1 MLNFNRYLLA
11 VLSILFLL
19 LMHIFI
25 PNVGGVIAQPREF
38 LIWIGI
44 FTIILLSVTNILR
57 NKALVLP
64 SYRTYILLF
73 VALLLSS
80 SIFNP
85 IKNIDMFVINAL
97 LLVAAVLLWLGLH
110 QFNLKEREKETLL
123 LIIFASVVIESII
136 GIMQFFGLYK
146 YIPITPA
153 PEVGMVGGA
162 FQQKN
167 LFASWMAIGL
177 IISLYFIT
185 TDRFKNYHKTFMSK
199 IGTKANG
206 NVIARDESFLACHCE
221 AVEDSRSNLKTG
233 SEQAPQ
239 SQKARFLATLGMTGG
254 GIKVLFL
261 SCVALLSLSLIIAGS
276 RTGLIGTG
284 LAMTVIFTPH
294 LCKGAGFTSRVRQ
307 YLKKGAHGGNAVSPM
322 LLAWLMV
329 FFIGTAGGYSLLS
342 VKDKLGIEKLTVK
355 QIEWFSDIK
364 QPSYVHRILMCKTS
378 FEMLKEKPIFGQG
391 FSNFGSLYMY
401 HQAKVV
407 KSEPEYKKLIGNYT
421 SHPHNEIFR
430 IMAESGIAGILAIL
444 IAVAGFV
451 RMLYKLGLQRAGLYT
466 AILMPLL
473 AHMMFEYPLELS
485 TSHYL
490 VFLIF
495 LYMATSHFV
504 EEKRLNLRK
513 SAAVLTIFVSLIMYI
528 CVSGYTMK
536 TFYDYMNM
544 VIYYKEHEEGKTPS
558 EINIKGA
565 ANNIY
570 LQNWA
575 RPMYM
580 SIKAEDAAKDVAK
593 NIDFLNDFLKW
604 SSLEKQRQPL
614 KMVFYNDAVVLYS
627 MGIYFK
633 QLVYFDE
640 AMKTVEEG
648 MSLYPNDGSLKAM
661 RLRIVSE
668 AFKAIF
674 QGFQQR

>member
-1 MLNFNRYLLA
+1 M
-11 VLSILFLL
+11 
-19 LMHIFI
+19 
-25 PNVGGVIAQPREF
+25 
-38 LIWIGI
+38 
-44 FTIILLSVTNILR
+44 
-57 NKALVLP
+57 
-64 SYRTYILLF
+64 
-73 VALLLSS
+73 
-80 SIFNP
+80 
-85 IKNIDMFVINAL
+85 DMFVINAL
-97 LLVAAVLLWLGLH
+97 YLLAAVLLWLGLH
-110 QFNLKEREKETLL
+110 QFNLKERQKETLL
-123 LIIFASVVIESII
+123 LIIFASTVIESII

-185 TDRFKNYHKTFMSK
+185 TDRFKKCHKTFMSK
-199 IGTKANG
+199 IDTKANE
-206 NVIARDESFLACHCE
+206 NVIARDE
-221 AVEDSRSNLKTG
+221 VPK
-233 SEQAPQ
+233 Q
-239 SQKARFLATLGMTGG
+239 SQKARFLATLGMTGR
-254 GIKVLFL
+254 GIKILFFC
-261 SCVALLSLSLIIAGS
+261 CVALLSLSLIIASS
-276 RTGLIGTG
+276 RTGLLGTA
-284 LAMTVIFTPH
+284 LAMTVILT
-294 LCKGAGFTSRVRQ
+294 LRARQ
-307 YLKKGAHGGNAVSPM
+307 YLKKGVHGGNCVSPM

-329 FFIGTAGGYSLLS
+329 FFIGMAGGYSLLS
-342 VKDKLGIEKLTVK
+342 VKDKLGIEKLAVK

-378 FEMLKEKPIFGQG
+378 FKMLKEKPILGQG
-391 FSNFGSLYMY
+391 FGNFGSLYMY

-407 KSEPEYKKLIGNYT
+407 RSEPEYKKLIGDYT
-421 SHPHNEIFR
+421 SHPHNEVFR

-451 RMLYKLGLQRAGLYT
+451 RMLYKLGLQQAGLYA

-473 AHMMFEYPLELS
+473 VHMMFEYPLELS
-485 TSHYL
+485 TAHYL

-495 LYMATSHFV
+495 LYMATSNLI
-504 EEKRLNLRK
+504 EERRLNPKK
-513 SAAVLTIFVSLIMYI
+513 SVVILTIFLSVVMY
-528 CVSGYTMK
+528 VTVAGYTIK

-544 VIYYKEHEEGKTPS
+544 VIYSTEYEAFMSHSDIKNNNNRQFPS

-570 LQNWA
+570 LRNWA

-580 SIKAEDAAKDVAK
+580 SIKAEDAVKDIEK
-593 NIDFLNDFLKW
+593 NIDFLNDFLRW
-604 SSLEKQRQPL
+604 SSLEKQRQPV
-614 KMVFYNDAVVLYS
+614 KMVFYNDAMVLYS

-633 QLVYFDE
+633 KLVYFDE

-648 MSLYPNDGSLKAM
+648 LSLYPNDGGLKAM

-674 QGFQQR
+674 QGFGQR